1 MSKFKLNKREK
12 SWILYD
18 VGNSAFTM
26 LVSTL
31 IPIYF
36 NALASAEGV
45 SSTDYLAYWGYAG
58 SIATLL
64 TAIIGPVFGTLAD
77 RKNYKKPIFTIAL
90 ILGVAS
96 CAVLGFAWSWISFL
110 VIFVF
115 SKVCY
120 SSSLVFYDAMLPET
134 TSEERMDNVS
144 SQGYAFGYIGSCIP
158 FIACLVIVLMS
169 DKLGLTQS
177 AAMTIAFIITAAWW
191 LVLTGPS
198 YPPTGR
204 RAHSRMRVRATD
216 SRPRPAYSTFGFKQV
231 RVIPRFLLLPPAPS
245 TRRGRAPTP
254 GAPRGIRPGPRVS
267 GTRRRG
273 SSVTAVW
280 KVWGLGREP
289 DSVTL

>member
-1 MSKFKLNKREK
+1 MSKFKLNQREK
-12 SWILYD
+12 AWILYD

-36 NALASAEGV
+36 NALASSAGV
-45 SSTDYLAYWGYAG
+45 SDTNYLAYWGYAG

-90 ILGVAS
+90 VLGVVS
-96 CAVLGFAWSWISFL
+96 CAALGAAWSWISFL

-134 TSEERMDNVS
+134 TTDDRMDNVS

-169 DKLGLTQS
+169 DKLGISQS
-177 AAMTIAFIITAAWW
+177 EDLSSDA
-191 LVLTGPS
+191 VCG
-198 YPPTGR
+198 
-204 RAHSRMRVRATD
+204 
-216 SRPRPAYSTFGFKQV
+216 
-231 RVIPRFLLLPPAPS
+231 
-245 TRRGRAPTP
+245 
-254 GAPRGIRPGPRVS
+254 GPRESLPAELWTV
-267 GTRRRG
+267 
-273 SSVTAVW
+273 
-280 KVWGLGREP
+280 GRYLPQYSEGKAHFP
-289 DSVTL
+289 VPCGVLPVHRWRLYHH

>member
-12 SWILYD
+12 FWILYD

-45 SSTDYLAYWGYAG
+45 SSADYLAYWGYAG

-77 RKNYKKPIFTIAL
+77 RKNNKKPNNTIAL
-90 ILGVAS
+90 NQGVAS
-96 CAVLGFAWSWISFL
+96 CAELGFAWSWISFL

-134 TSEERMDNVS
+134 TSDEE
-144 SQGYAFGYIGSCIP
+144 
-158 FIACLVIVLMS
+158 
-169 DKLGLTQS
+169 
-177 AAMTIAFIITAAWW
+177 
-191 LVLTGPS
+191 
-198 YPPTGR
+198 
-204 RAHSRMRVRATD
+204 
-216 SRPRPAYSTFGFKQV
+216 
-231 RVIPRFLLLPPAPS
+231 
-245 TRRGRAPTP
+245 
-254 GAPRGIRPGPRVS
+254 
-267 GTRRRG
+267 
-273 SSVTAVW
+273 
-280 KVWGLGREP
+280 
-289 DSVTL
+289 